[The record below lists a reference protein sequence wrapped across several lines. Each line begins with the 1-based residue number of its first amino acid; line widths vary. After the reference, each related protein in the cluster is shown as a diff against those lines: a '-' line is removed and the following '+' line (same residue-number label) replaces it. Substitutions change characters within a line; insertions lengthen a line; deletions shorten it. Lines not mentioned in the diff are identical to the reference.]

1 MFKLMKLEWKKHQ
14 LSSYFKSV
22 AICIIAIFAV
32 VNLMALGAKGEVDG
46 LLSDFT
52 QQMTLINTLIRITFI
67 VFSSVILS
75 RLVIDEYK
83 NKTMQLLF
91 MYPLQRKMLMK
102 AKLTIVFCF
111 CFVSTIIATFI
122 ISLLV
127 YFVSPMIGLI
137 ETPAT
142 IGELIAIVPTTIIST
157 FMISGISLI
166 PLFFGMRKKSAP
178 TTITS
183 AVIIGMIISSN
194 FGTNVGTNVQVN
206 LFDFIAIPIVL
217 CLLGIFI
224 SYLSYRKI
232 DKVDVA

>member
-22 AICIIAIFAV
+22 AICIIAIFTV
-32 VNLMALGAKGEVDG
+32 VNLMALGAKDEVDG
-46 LLSDFT
+46 LFSDFT
-52 QQMTLINTLIRITFI
+52 QQMALINTVIRITFI
-67 VFSSVILS
+67 IFSSVILS
-75 RLVIDEYK
+75 RLIIDEYK
-83 NKTMQLLF
+83 NKTIQLLF
-91 MYPLQRKMLMK
+91 MYPLQRKMLMR

-111 CFVSTIIATFI
+111 CFVSTIIATFS

-127 YFVSPMIGLI
+127 YFVSPMMGLI

-142 IGELIAIVPTTIIST
+142 IGEIIAIVPATFINA

-166 PLFFGMRKKSAP
+166 PLFFGMRKKSTP

-183 AVIIGMIISSN
+183 AVIIGMLISSN
-194 FGTNVGTNVQVN
+194 FGSGNGQVSMFN
-206 LFDFIAIPIVL
+206 FIAIPIVL

-232 DKVDVA
+232 DKIDVA

>member
-1 MFKLMKLEWKKHQ
+1 MFKLMKLEWKKHK
-14 LSSYFKSV
+14 LSRYFKSV
-22 AICIIAIFAV
+22 AICIIAIFAAV
-32 VNLMALGAKGEVDG
+32 SLMALGMKAEENM
-46 LLSDFT
+46 LFSDFT
-52 QQMTLINTLIRITFI
+52 QNMAAANIFIRITFI
-67 VFSSVILS
+67 IFSSVILS

-83 NKTMQLLF
+83 NKTMQLSF
-91 MYPLQRKMLMK
+91 MYPLRRKMLMR

-127 YFVSPMIGLI
+127 YFVSPMMGLI

-142 IGELIAIVPTTIIST
+142 MGEIIAIVPDTFISA

-166 PLFFGMRKKSAP
+166 PLFFGMRKKSTP

-183 AVIIGMIISSN
+183 AVIIGMLIS
-194 FGTNVGTNVQVN
+194 GNVGPGNDQVSM
-206 LFDFIAIPIVL
+206 FDFIAIPIVL

-224 SYLSYRKI
+224 SYLSFRKI
-232 DKVDVA
+232 DKIDVV

>member
-1 MFKLMKLEWKKHQ
+1 MLRLMKLEWKKHK
-14 LSSYFKSV
+14 LSSYFKGV
-22 AICIIAIFAV
+22 AICIIAIFAAV
-32 VNLMALGAKGEVDG
+32 SLMALGMKAEGDV
-46 LLSDFT
+46 LFFDFT
-52 QQMTLINTLIRITFI
+52 QQMVLINTFIRITFI
-67 VFSSVILS
+67 IFSSVILS

-91 MYPLQRKMLMK
+91 MYPLQRKMLMR

-111 CFVSTIIATFI
+111 CFVSTIIATFS

-127 YFVSPMIGLI
+127 YFVSPMMGLI

-142 IGELIAIVPTTIIST
+142 IGEIISIVPTTFISA

-166 PLFFGMRKKSAP
+166 PLFFGMRKKSTP

-183 AVIIGMIISSN
+183 AVIIGMLISSN
-194 FGTNVGTNVQVN
+194 FGHGNGQVS
-206 LFDFIAIPIVL
+206 LFNFIAIPIVL

-232 DKVDVA
+232 DKIDVA

>member
-1 MFKLMKLEWKKHQ
+1 MLRLMKLEWKKHK
-14 LSSYFKSV
+14 LSSYFKGV
-22 AICIIAIFAV
+22 AICIIAIFAAV
-32 VNLMALGAKGEVDG
+32 SLMALGIKAEGDV
-46 LLSDFT
+46 LFFDFT
-52 QQMTLINTLIRITFI
+52 QQMILINTFIRITFI
-67 VFSSVILS
+67 IFSSVILS

-91 MYPLQRKMLMK
+91 MYPLQRKMLMR

-111 CFVSTIIATFI
+111 CFVSTIIATFS

-127 YFVSPMIGLI
+127 YFLSPMMGLI

-142 IGELIAIVPTTIIST
+142 IGEIISIVPTTFISA

-166 PLFFGMRKKSAP
+166 PLFFGMRKKSTP

-183 AVIIGMIISSN
+183 AVIIGMLISSN
-194 FGTNVGTNVQVN
+194 FGPGNGQVS
-206 LFDFIAIPIVL
+206 LFNFIAIPIVL

-232 DKVDVA
+232 DKIDVA

>member
-1 MFKLMKLEWKKHQ
+1 MLRLMKLEWKKHK
-14 LSSYFKSV
+14 LSSYFKGV
-22 AICIIAIFAV
+22 AICIIAIFAAV
-32 VNLMALGAKGEVDG
+32 SLMALGMKAEGDV
-46 LLSDFT
+46 LFFDFT
-52 QQMTLINTLIRITFI
+52 QQMVLINTFIRITFI
-67 VFSSVILS
+67 IFSSVILS

-91 MYPLQRKMLMK
+91 MYPLQRKMLMR

-127 YFVSPMIGLI
+127 YFVSPMMGLI

-142 IGELIAIVPTTIIST
+142 MGEIIAIVPDTFISA

-166 PLFFGMRKKSAP
+166 PLFFGMRKKSTP

-183 AVIIGMIISSN
+183 AVIIGMLISSN
-194 FGTNVGTNVQVN
+194 FGPGNGQVS
-206 LFDFIAIPIVL
+206 LFNFIAIPIVL

-224 SYLSYRKI
+224 SYFSYRKI
-232 DKVDVA
+232 DKIDVA

>member
-1 MFKLMKLEWKKHQ
+1 MLRLMKLEWKKHK
-14 LSSYFKSV
+14 LSSYFKGV
-22 AICIIAIFAV
+22 AICIIAIFAAV
-32 VNLMALGAKGEVDG
+32 SLMAWGIKAEGDVLFF
-46 LLSDFT
+46 DFT
-52 QQMTLINTLIRITFI
+52 QQMVLINTFIRITFI
-67 VFSSVILS
+67 IFSSVILS

-91 MYPLQRKMLMK
+91 MYPLQRKMLMR

-111 CFVSTIIATFI
+111 CFVSTIIATFS

-127 YFVSPMIGLI
+127 YFVSPMMGLI

-142 IGELIAIVPTTIIST
+142 IGEIISIVPTTFISA

-166 PLFFGMRKKSAP
+166 PLFFGMRKKSTP

-183 AVIIGMIISSN
+183 AVIIGMLISSN
-194 FGTNVGTNVQVN
+194 FGPGNGQVS
-206 LFDFIAIPIVL
+206 LFNFIAIPIVL

-232 DKVDVA
+232 DKIDVA

>member
-1 MFKLMKLEWKKHQ
+1 MLRLMKLEWKKHK
-14 LSSYFKSV
+14 LSSYFKGV
-22 AICIIAIFAV
+22 AICIIAIFAAV
-32 VNLMALGAKGEVDG
+32 SLMALGMKAEGDV
-46 LLSDFT
+46 LFFDFT
-52 QQMTLINTLIRITFI
+52 QQMVLINTFIRITFI
-67 VFSSVILS
+67 IFSSVILS

-91 MYPLQRKMLMK
+91 MYPLQRKMLMR

-111 CFVSTIIATFI
+111 CFVSTIIATFS

-127 YFVSPMIGLI
+127 YFVSPMMGLI

-142 IGELIAIVPTTIIST
+142 IGEIISIVPTTFISA

-166 PLFFGMRKKSAP
+166 PLFFGMRKKSTP

-183 AVIIGMIISSN
+183 AVIIGMLIS
-194 FGTNVGTNVQVN
+194 GNVGPGNDQVSM
-206 LFDFIAIPIVL
+206 FDFIAIPIVL

-224 SYLSYRKI
+224 SYLSFRKI
-232 DKVDVA
+232 DKIDVV

>member
-1 MFKLMKLEWKKHQ
+1 MLRLMKLEWKKHK
-14 LSSYFKSV
+14 LSSYFKGV
-22 AICIIAIFAV
+22 AICIIAIFAAV
-32 VNLMALGAKGEVDG
+32 SLMALGMKAEGDV
-46 LLSDFT
+46 LFFDFT
-52 QQMTLINTLIRITFI
+52 QQMVLINTFIRITFI
-67 VFSSVILS
+67 IFSSVILS

-91 MYPLQRKMLMK
+91 MYPLQRKMLMR

-111 CFVSTIIATFI
+111 CFVSTIIATFS

-127 YFVSPMIGLI
+127 YFVSPMMGLI

-142 IGELIAIVPTTIIST
+142 IGEIISIVPTTFISA

-166 PLFFGMRKKSAP
+166 PLFFGMGKKSTP

-183 AVIIGMIISSN
+183 AVIIGMLISSN
-194 FGTNVGTNVQVN
+194 FGPGNGQVS
-206 LFDFIAIPIVL
+206 LFNFIAIPIVL

-232 DKVDVA
+232 DKIDVA